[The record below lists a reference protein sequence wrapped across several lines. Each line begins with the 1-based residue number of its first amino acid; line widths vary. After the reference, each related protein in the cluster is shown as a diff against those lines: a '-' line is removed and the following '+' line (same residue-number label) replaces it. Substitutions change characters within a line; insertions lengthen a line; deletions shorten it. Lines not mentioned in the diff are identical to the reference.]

1 MDGKL
6 SIGIDLVEI
15 ERIRRSVCKNAS
27 FLMRFFG
34 EEERKLFETPHPME
48 RIAAHFAAKE
58 AFAKAMRT
66 GLTGFALREVQLL
79 RRPDGSPYF
88 VLSGRAAALAEG
100 YDLQVSISHTGN
112 MAVAMVAACKKEDA
126 PC

>member
-6 SIGIDLVEI
+6 SIGVDLVEI

-34 EEERKLFETPHPME
+34 EEERKLFEIPRPME

-58 AFAKAMRT
+58 AFAKAMGT

-88 VLSGRAAALAEG
+88 ALSGRAAELAKG
-100 YDLQVSISHTGN
+100 YDLQVSISHTRE
-112 MAVAMVAACKKEDA
+112 MAIAMVAACKKEDA